1 MELQRLDLIFSY
13 WILAWYLLYITKI
26 TTYSP
31 KFIIILGII
40 ENTILLFFMI
50 QNGSTI
56 ETIIKF
62 IVLNTIIKIVPY
74 YTIRNDKIREKDIL
88 ASIIIFIIYIIWLY
102 MNEETILKKYNN
114 IYKSLIQNK
123 NDTPGMIMLN
133 FLLKQI
139 KNIQNKQ
146 F

>member
-1 MELQRLDLIFSY
+1 
-13 WILAWYLLYITKI
+13 
-26 TTYSP
+26 
-31 KFIIILGII
+31 
-40 ENTILLFFMI
+40 MI

>member
-1 MELQRLDLIFSY
+1 MKLQRLDLIFSY
-13 WILAWYLLYITKI
+13 WIFAWYLLYITKI

-40 ENTILLFFMI
+40 ENMILLFFMI

-62 IVLNTIIKIVPY
+62 IVINTFIKIVPY

-88 ASIIIFIIYIIWLY
+88 ACVIIFIIYIIWLY
-102 MNEETILKKYNN
+102 INKETLLKKYDN

-133 FLLKQI
+133 FILKQI
-139 KNIQNKQ
+139 QNIQTKQ
-146 F
+146 S

>member
-26 TTYSP
+26 ITYSP

-50 QNGSTI
+50 ENGSTI

-62 IVLNTIIKIVPY
+62 IVINTIIKIVPY

-88 ASIIIFIIYIIWLY
+88 ASVIIFIIYIIWLY
-102 MNEETILKKYNN
+102 INKETLLKKYDN

-123 NDTPGMIMLN
+123 NDTPGMILLN
-133 FLLKQI
+133 FILKQI
-139 KNIQNKQ
+139 QNIQNKQ
-146 F
+146 Y

>member
-1 MELQRLDLIFSY
+1 MKLQRLDLIFSY
-13 WILAWYLLYITKI
+13 WIFAWYLLYITKI

-40 ENTILLFFMI
+40 ENIILLFFMI

-62 IVLNTIIKIVPY
+62 IVINTIIKFLPY
-74 YTIRNDKIREKDIL
+74 YSMRNDKIIQKDIV
-88 ASIIIFIIYIIWLY
+88 ASIVLFIIYIVWLY
-102 MNEETILKKYNN
+102 INKETVLQKYNK
-114 IYKSLIQNK
+114 IYNSLIQNK

-133 FLLKQI
+133 FILKQI
-139 KNIQNKQ
+139 QNIQ
-146 F
+146 